1 MKNKI
6 VENVF
11 FGIFAK
17 KSVTPIGHY
26 LTWLGHACVY
36 PCYNEKCT
44 KSRAL
49 CGTVILLCY
58 RPGKVCNPKSDPRT
72 IKAPVENRH
81 LPGCSIKEKTFDD
94 PHHHHHPH
102 HHFVNQ
108 CTPTFF

>member
-26 LTWLGHACVY
+26 LTWLGHAYVY
-36 PCYNEKCT
+36 PCYNVKCT

-49 CGTVILLCY
+49 CSTVILLCY

-81 LPGCSIKEKTFDD
+81 LFCSDQLLVKQVAGCAANRCPGD
-94 PHHHHHPH
+94 
-102 HHFVNQ
+102 
-108 CTPTFF
+108 